1 MLFQQIWEVFS
12 TSEYITLVLEGFRT
26 TLIIAVGASLLGLVL
41 GTIVAVV
48 KIAAQKGGRGM
59 IIPNIICDVYLTIIR
74 GTPVA
79 LQLFIMAFAI
89 LAIRGFPLELTA
101 ILTFGI
107 NSGAYVAESLRG
119 GIQSVDAGQTEAAR
133 SLGLGEGQ
141 AMLHIVNPQ
150 ATKNVIAA
158 IGNELIALLKET
170 SIVSMVGI
178 IDLTFSAR
186 IIGSGSEMATYLAPM
201 IVAALFYL
209 AVVYL
214 LVLIIRIIEKK
225 FKQSEQH
232 IDEKKMEKCRLRMEK
247 RLRAIDARYEKTVA
261 RKEVW
266 HGRYGRYYD

>member
-1 MLFQQIWEVFS
+1 MVFFQQIWEVFS
-12 TSEYITLVLEGFRT
+12 TSKYILLLLEGFRT
-26 TLIIAVGASLLGLVL
+26 TFVIALGASVLGLIL
-41 GTIVAVV
+41 GSIVAMV
-48 KIAAQKGGRGM
+48 KIAAQKNKRKMM
-59 IIPNIICDVYLTIIR
+59 IPEFICNVYISVIR

-89 LAIRGFPLELTA
+89 LAIRGFPLEITA

-133 SLGLGEGQ
+133 SLGLSEGQ
-141 AMLHIVNPQ
+141 SMRSIVLPQ
-150 ATKNVIAA
+150 AIKNVIPA

-178 IDLTFSAR
+178 VDLTNAAK
-186 IIGSGSEMATYLAPM
+186 IIGAGNEMATYLVPM

-214 LVLIIRIIEKK
+214 LIFVIRIIEKK
-225 FKQSEQH
+225 LKQSEQH
-232 IDEKKMEKCRLRMEK
+232 VDGCKAEKCRIRMEK
-247 RLRAIDARYEKTVA
+247 KLRAIDEKYEKYA
-261 RKEVW
+261 IRK
-266 HGRYGRYYD
+266 GQ

>member
-12 TSEYITLVLEGFRT
+12 TAKYINLMLEGFRM
-26 TLIIAVGASLLGLVL
+26 TLIIAVGASALGLVL
-41 GTIVAVV
+41 GTIVAIV

-59 IIPNIICDVYLTIIR
+59 IVPNVICDIYLTIIR

-79 LQLFIMAFAI
+79 LQLFIMSFAI

-119 GIQSVDAGQTEAAR
+119 GIQSVDVGQTEAAR

-141 AMLHIVNPQ
+141 AMLHIVIPQ
-150 ATKNVIAA
+150 AIKNVIPA

-178 IDLTFSAR
+178 VDLTFAAK
-186 IIGSGSEMATYLAPM
+186 IIGAGNEMATYLAPM

-214 LVLIIRIIEKK
+214 LVFVIRLIEKK
-225 FKQSEQH
+225 LKQSEQH
-232 IDEKKMEKCRLRMEK
+232 IDEKKMEKSRLRMEK
-247 RLRAIDARYEKTVA
+247 RLQKIDERYEKFMA
-261 RKEVW
+261 QKES
-266 HGRYGRYYD
+266 